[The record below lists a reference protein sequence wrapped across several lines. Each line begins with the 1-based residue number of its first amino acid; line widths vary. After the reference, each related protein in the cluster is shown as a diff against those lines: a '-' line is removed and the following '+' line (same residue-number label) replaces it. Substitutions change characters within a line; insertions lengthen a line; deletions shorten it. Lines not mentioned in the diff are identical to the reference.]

1 MALEGGGN
9 GGLGRQGSALG
20 LLFLETNYCCCS
32 PPPLW
37 LGGVQGR
44 RRTMETNMVRRGGGS
59 VRGGGSMQGKMAG
72 FSSIRHV
79 FLFSLE
85 SE

>member
-9 GGLGRQGSALG
+9 GGSGRKGSALG

-44 RRTMETNMVRRGGGS
+44 RRTMETNMVRRGGFNA
-59 VRGGGSMQGKMAG
+59 RENGGIFKYSPCV
-72 FSSIRHV
+72 FVFIRK
-79 FLFSLE
+79 
-85 SE
+85 